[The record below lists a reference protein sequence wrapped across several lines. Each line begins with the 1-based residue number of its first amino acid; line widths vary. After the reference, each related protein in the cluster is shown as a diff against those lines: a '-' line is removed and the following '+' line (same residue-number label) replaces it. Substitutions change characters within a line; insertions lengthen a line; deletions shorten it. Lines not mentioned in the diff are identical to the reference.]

1 MPILNISSPLKLL
14 EKAIQSFWKGKIIQ
28 SFMID
33 LIVLLKHLQIKVWR
47 YKIEDIPIDSRYSDV
62 EELL

>member
-1 MPILNISSPLKLL
+1 VPILNLSSPLKLL